1 MARSL
6 LWTTALVVAALS
18 TPVCAQR
25 VAPSDIEDIVI
36 TATRSP
42 QPLYRVGSSITVL
55 TQDVIRSTQTV
66 VVSDLLS
73 QTPGVSV
80 TRNGGV
86 GGATSLRIR
95 GAETDQT
102 VVIIDGVKLND
113 PSSVGGGYNFGNLL
127 VGDID
132 RIEVLRGAQSTLW
145 GSQAIGGVVSIVTA
159 TPTKA
164 FESSAE
170 AEGGSRGTASL
181 RGASGGK
188 ADRVA
193 WRLAGRH
200 TTTNGNSAFAAGT
213 EADGYRN
220 TGLSGR
226 VNVAVAE
233 NVSVDARGVYSKGRN
248 KFDGFPPPLFA
259 FGDTPEYGF
268 TNDVVGYSGLNVD
281 LFEARLKN
289 RVAYAIT
296 NTNRLNF
303 NPAQANT
310 TVTFD
315 GVGKNIR
322 WEYQGTFELG
332 QNWSVIGGLE
342 NEKSSLRTASPSA
355 FSPTPTPVRN
365 NVGITSGYAQM
376 QGELVEGLTVTGG
389 LRHDDHDTFGTRTL
403 GQAAV
408 AWSLNGGHTI
418 LRASFGQGF
427 KAPTLFQLFSTFGN
441 KALRPE
447 EADSWDGGVEQRL
460 INGNV
465 VVSAIGFG
473 RKTKNQIDFAGCP
486 GNPFCKP
493 ATFGVYDNIASTK
506 ASGVELAAA
515 ATIGDVALQANYTYT
530 DTENTAR
537 GNVNVGKVL
546 ARRPKNTANLSLSY
560 TWPQQIVTGVA
571 VRYVGDSFDNAAN
584 TFVLQDYTVVD
595 VRTSWPVNDAFEI
608 YGRVE
613 NLFDKTY
620 TTTRSYGSPRR
631 GVFAGVR
638 AHF

>member
-1 MARSL
+1 
-6 LWTTALVVAALS
+6 
-18 TPVCAQR
+18 
-25 VAPSDIEDIVI
+25 
-36 TATRSP
+36 
-42 QPLYRVGSSITVL
+42 
-55 TQDVIRSTQTV
+55 
-66 VVSDLLS
+66 
-73 QTPGVSV
+73 
-80 TRNGGV
+80 
-86 GGATSLRIR
+86 
-95 GAETDQT
+95 
-102 VVIIDGVKLND
+102 
-113 PSSVGGGYNFGNLL
+113 
-127 VGDID
+127 
-132 RIEVLRGAQSTLW
+132 
-145 GSQAIGGVVSIVTA
+145 
-159 TPTKA
+159 
-164 FESSAE
+164 
-170 AEGGSRGTASL
+170 
-181 RGASGGK
+181 
-188 ADRVA
+188 
-193 WRLAGRH
+193 
-200 TTTNGNSAFAAGT
+200 
-213 EADGYRN
+213 
-220 TGLSGR
+220 
-226 VNVAVAE
+226 
-233 NVSVDARGVYSKGRN
+233 
-248 KFDGFPPPLFA
+248 
-259 FGDTPEYGF
+259 
-268 TNDVVGYSGLNVD
+268 
-281 LFEARLKN
+281 
-289 RVAYAIT
+289 
-296 NTNRLNF
+296 
-303 NPAQANT
+303 
-310 TVTFD
+310 
-315 GVGKNIR
+315 
-322 WEYQGTFELG
+322 
-332 QNWSVIGGLE
+332 
-342 NEKSSLRTASPSA
+342 
-355 FSPTPTPVRN
+355 
-365 NVGITSGYAQM
+365 M

-460 INGNV
+460 MNGNV

-473 RKTKNQIDFAGCP
+473 RKTKNQIDFVGCP

-515 ATIGDVALQANYTYT
+515 ATIGDVSLQANYTYT

-613 NLFDKTY
+613 NLFDETY